1 MITVP
6 NLQDY
11 SYSNVYAKKEGD
23 NKKVDSVSPIFK
35 EMKDKEA
42 EKSKKAKEKKDDE
55 TEDSSSQIIV
65 KPDGSRVLI
74 ITTKVGGMETNMSI
88 KISEPTYMPNDS
100 AYLNEDEP
108 VEMAAEDM

>member
-11 SYSNVYAKKEGD
+11 NYSNVQAKKEGD
-23 NKKVDSVSPIFK
+23 NKKVASVSPIFK

-42 EKSKKAKEKKDDE
+42 EKSKKAKTKKDDE
-55 TEDSSSQIIV
+55 KEDSSSQIIV

-100 AYLNEDEP
+100 EYLNEEEFTETVAD
-108 VEMAAEDM
+108 DM